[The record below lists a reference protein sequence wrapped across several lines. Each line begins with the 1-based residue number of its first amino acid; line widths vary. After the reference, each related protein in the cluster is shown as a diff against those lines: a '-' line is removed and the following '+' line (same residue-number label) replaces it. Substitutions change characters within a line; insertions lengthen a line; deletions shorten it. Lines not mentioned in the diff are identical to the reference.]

1 MTGGLR
7 GAPLFFDAAADWR
20 RWLEKHH
27 ATAAELLVGFHR
39 KTLGRATLT
48 YSQALDEALCF
59 GWIDGV
65 RRSLDSGRWLIRF
78 TPRKAKSTWSLV
90 NVRRATTLK
99 KEGRMAP
106 PGLKAF
112 ERRDRAR
119 SGRYSFEQRTA
130 PKLDRASAQAFRAK
144 PGAWEFFR
152 AQPQG
157 YRKTATFW
165 VVSAK
170 KAETRARRLA
180 QLVADSERGRRIGLL
195 TPPARKKP

>member
-1 MTGGLR
+1 VTALR
-7 GAPLFFDAAADWR
+7 GTPVFFERAADWR
-20 RWLEKHH
+20 RWLEKNH
-27 ATAAELLVGFHR
+27 ATAAELLVGLHR
-39 KTLGRATLT
+39 KTADRATLT
-48 YSQALDEALCF
+48 YPQALDEALCF

-65 RRSLDSGRWLIRF
+65 RRSLDPGRWTIRF

-90 NVRRATTLK
+90 NLRRAKALK
-99 KEGRMAP
+99 KEGRMAH

-112 ERRDRAR
+112 DGRDRAR

-130 PKLDRASAQAFRAK
+130 PKLDRESARAFRAK
-144 PGAWEFFR
+144 ARAWTFFQ

-165 VVSAK
+165 VMSAK

-195 TPPARKKP
+195 TRPARKKP